1 VAGRDSL
8 TAMKAIYITEFGG
21 PEVMKYVDLPEPVAT
36 GSQVVLDVSAI
47 GINYADTHQVEN
59 SYLSTQKLPLIPGM
73 EVVGKMP
80 DGRRVL
86 ALASSG
92 GYCEKTLVNPK
103 TVIPLP
109 DAISD
114 GAALSMMV
122 QGTTAYMILKT
133 MGHVKAGE
141 SVVVH
146 AGAGGVGSIAIQLAK
161 LWGAYVIAVTS
172 SDEKKKLC
180 KELGADVLV
189 DAGEADLKAA
199 LIAANNGKPVDL
211 VLEMV
216 GGTTFD
222 QSLEALAPFGR
233 IIFYGMASRKPPKAL
248 QPGALMTKSQTLSG
262 FWLVNALANKELM
275 AEVFMDLFGM
285 IISGKLKPI
294 VGATYPL
301 SEAAKAHQDM
311 LARKTVGK
319 IVLDP
324 AK

>member
-1 VAGRDSL
+1 
-8 TAMKAIYITEFGG
+8 MKAIQITEFGG
-21 PEVMKYVDLPEPVAT
+21 PEVMKYLDLPEPTPV

-47 GINYADTHQVEN
+47 GINYADTHQTEN
-59 SYLSTQKLPLIPGM
+59 SYLSQQTLPLIPGM

-80 DGRRVL
+80 DGSRVL
-86 ALASSG
+86 ALASTG
-92 GYCEKTLVNPK
+92 GYCQKTLVNPR

-109 DAISD
+109 DQVSD
-114 GAALSMMV
+114 GAALAMMV
-122 QGTTAYMILKT
+122 QGTTAYLILKE
-133 MGHVKAGE
+133 MAHVKPGE

-180 KELGADVLV
+180 KELGADAVV
-189 DAGEADLKAA
+189 DAGEADLKSA
-199 LIAANNGKPVDL
+199 LVAANKNKPVDI

-233 IIFYGMASRKPPKAL
+233 LIFYGMASRQAPKNLA
-248 QPGALMTKSQTLSG
+248 PGALMPKSQTVSG
-262 FWLVNALANKELM
+262 FWLVNALAKRELM
-275 AEVFMDLFGM
+275 QEVFMDLFGM

-301 SEAAKAHQDM
+301 SEAINAHRDM

-324 AK
+324 SK

>member
-1 VAGRDSL
+1 
-8 TAMKAIYITEFGG
+8 MKAIQITEFGG
-21 PEVMKYVDLPEPVAT
+21 PEVMRYIDLPDPMPA

-47 GINYADTHQVEN
+47 GINYADTHQTEN
-59 SYLSTQKLPLIPGM
+59 SYLSQQKLPLIPGM

-80 DGRRVL
+80 DGARVL
-86 ALASSG
+86 ALASTG
-92 GYCEKTLVNPK
+92 GYCQKTLVNPR

-109 DAISD
+109 DQVSD
-114 GAALSMMV
+114 GAALAMMV
-122 QGTTAYMILKT
+122 QGTTAYLILKE
-133 MGHVKAGE
+133 MAHVKAGE

-180 KELGADVLV
+180 KELGADAVV
-189 DAGEADLKAA
+189 DAGEVDLKSA
-199 LIAANNGKPVDL
+199 LLAANNNKPVDI

-233 IIFYGMASRKPPKAL
+233 LIFYGMASRQAPKNLA
-248 QPGALMTKSQTLSG
+248 PGVLMPKSQTVSG
-262 FWLVNALANKELM
+262 FWLVNALAKRELM
-275 AEVFMDLFGM
+275 QEVFMDLFAM

-301 SEAAKAHQDM
+301 SEAIQAHRDM

-324 AK
+324 SK

>member
-1 VAGRDSL
+1 
-8 TAMKAIYITEFGG
+8 MKAIQITEFGG
-21 PEVMKYVDLPEPVAT
+21 PEVMRYIDLPDPTPA

-47 GINYADTHQVEN
+47 GINYADTHQTEN
-59 SYLSTQKLPLIPGM
+59 SYLSQQKLPLIPGM

-80 DGRRVL
+80 DGARVL
-86 ALASSG
+86 ALASTG
-92 GYCEKTLVNPK
+92 GYCQKTLVNPR

-109 DAISD
+109 DQVSD
-114 GAALSMMV
+114 GAALAMMV
-122 QGTTAYMILKT
+122 QGTTAYLILKE
-133 MGHVKAGE
+133 MAHVKPGE

-161 LWGAYVIAVTS
+161 LWGAHVIAVTS

-180 KELGADVLV
+180 KELGADAVV
-189 DAGEADLKAA
+189 DAGEVDLKSA
-199 LIAANNGKPVDL
+199 LLAANNNKPVDI

-233 IIFYGMASRKPPKAL
+233 LIFYGMASRQAPKNLA
-248 QPGALMTKSQTLSG
+248 PGVLMPKSQTVSG
-262 FWLVNALANKELM
+262 FWLVNALAKRELM
-275 AEVFMDLFGM
+275 QEVFMDLFAM

-301 SEAAKAHQDM
+301 SEAIQAHRDM

-324 AK
+324 SK

>member
-1 VAGRDSL
+1 
-8 TAMKAIYITEFGG
+8 MKAIQITEFGG
-21 PEVMKYVDLPEPVAT
+21 PEVMRYIDLPDPTPA
-36 GSQVVLDVSAI
+36 GNQVVLEVSAI
-47 GINYADTHQVEN
+47 GINYADTHQTEN
-59 SYLSTQKLPLIPGM
+59 SYLSQQKLPLIPGM

-80 DGRRVL
+80 DGARVL
-86 ALASSG
+86 ALASTG
-92 GYCEKTLVNPK
+92 GYCQKTLVNPR

-109 DAISD
+109 DQVSD
-114 GAALSMMV
+114 GAALAMMV
-122 QGTTAYMILKT
+122 QGTTAYLILKE
-133 MGHVKAGE
+133 MAHVKPGE

-172 SDEKKKLC
+172 SDEKKKIC
-180 KELGADVLV
+180 KELGADAVV
-189 DAGEADLKAA
+189 DAGEVDLKSA
-199 LIAANNGKPVDL
+199 LLAANNNKPVDI

-233 IIFYGMASRKPPKAL
+233 LIFYGMASRQAPKNLA
-248 QPGALMTKSQTLSG
+248 PGVLMPKSQTVSG
-262 FWLVNALANKELM
+262 FWLVNALAKRELM
-275 AEVFMDLFGM
+275 QEVFMDLFAM

-294 VGATYPL
+294 VGATYRL
-301 SEAAKAHQDM
+301 SEAIQAHRDM

-324 AK
+324 SK

>member
-1 VAGRDSL
+1 
-8 TAMKAIYITEFGG
+8 MKAIQITKFGG
-21 PEVMKYVDLPEPVAT
+21 PEVMRYLDLPDPSPA
-36 GSQVVLDVSAI
+36 GSQVVLDVTAI
-47 GINYADTHQVEN
+47 GINYADTHQTEN
-59 SYLSTQKLPLIPGM
+59 SYLSQQTLPLIPGM

-80 DGRRVL
+80 DGSRVL
-86 ALASSG
+86 ALASTG
-92 GYCEKTLVNPK
+92 GYCQKTLVNPR

-109 DAISD
+109 DQVSD
-114 GAALSMMV
+114 GQALAMMV
-122 QGTTAYMILKT
+122 QGTTAYLILKE
-133 MGHVKAGE
+133 MAHVKAGE

-146 AGAGGVGSIAIQLAK
+146 AGAGGVGSVAIQLAK

-180 KELGADVLV
+180 KELGADEVV
-189 DAGEADLKAA
+189 DAGVADLKGA
-199 LIAANNGKPVDL
+199 LLAANKNKPVDI

-233 IIFYGMASRKPPKAL
+233 LIFYGMASRQAPKNLA
-248 QPGALMTKSQTLSG
+248 PGVLMPKSQTVSG
-262 FWLVNALANKELM
+262 FWLVNALAKRELM
-275 AEVFMDLFGM
+275 QEVFMDLFGM

-301 SEAAKAHQDM
+301 SEAATAHRDM

>member
-1 VAGRDSL
+1 
-8 TAMKAIYITEFGG
+8 MKAIQITEFGG
-21 PEVMKYVDLPEPVAT
+21 PEVMKYLDLPEPTPV
-36 GSQVVLDVSAI
+36 GSQVVLDVTAI
-47 GINYADTHQVEN
+47 GINYADTHQTEN
-59 SYLSTQKLPLIPGM
+59 SYLSQQTLPLIPGM

-80 DGRRVL
+80 DGSRVL
-86 ALASSG
+86 ALASTG
-92 GYCEKTLVNPK
+92 GYCQKTLVNPR

-109 DAISD
+109 EQVSD
-114 GAALSMMV
+114 GAALAMMV
-122 QGTTAYMILKT
+122 QGTTAYLILKE
-133 MGHVKAGE
+133 MAHVKPGE

-180 KELGADVLV
+180 IELGADAVV
-189 DAGEADLKAA
+189 DAGESDLKSA
-199 LIAANNGKPVDL
+199 LLAANKNKPVDI

-233 IIFYGMASRKPPKAL
+233 LIFYGMASRQAPKNLA
-248 QPGALMTKSQTLSG
+248 PGALMPKSQTVSG
-262 FWLVNALANKELM
+262 FWLVNALAKRELM
-275 AEVFMDLFGM
+275 QEVFMDLFGM
-285 IISGKLKPI
+285 IISGKLKPF

-301 SEAAKAHQDM
+301 SEAINAHRDM

-324 AK
+324 SK

>member
-1 VAGRDSL
+1 
-8 TAMKAIYITEFGG
+8 MKAIQITEFGG
-21 PEVMKYVDLPEPVAT
+21 PEVMRYIDLPDPTPA

-47 GINYADTHQVEN
+47 GINYADTHQTEN
-59 SYLSTQKLPLIPGM
+59 SYLSQQKLPLIPGM

-80 DGRRVL
+80 DGERVL
-86 ALASSG
+86 ALASTG
-92 GYCEKTLVNPK
+92 GYCQKTLVNPR

-109 DAISD
+109 DQVSD
-114 GAALSMMV
+114 GAALAMMV
-122 QGTTAYMILKT
+122 QGTTAYLILKE
-133 MGHVKAGE
+133 MAHVKPGE

-161 LWGAYVIAVTS
+161 SWGAYVIAVTS

-180 KELGADVLV
+180 KELGADAVV
-189 DAGEADLKAA
+189 DAGEVDLKSA
-199 LIAANNGKPVDL
+199 LLAANNNKPVDI

-233 IIFYGMASRKPPKAL
+233 LIFYGMASRQAPKNLA
-248 QPGALMTKSQTLSG
+248 PGVLMPKSQTVSG
-262 FWLVNALANKELM
+262 FWLVNALAKRELM
-275 AEVFMDLFGM
+275 QEVFMDLFAM

-301 SEAAKAHQDM
+301 SEAIQAHRDM

-324 AK
+324 SK

>member
-1 VAGRDSL
+1 
-8 TAMKAIYITEFGG
+8 MKAIQITEFGG
-21 PEVMKYVDLPEPVAT
+21 PEVMKYLDLPDPVPQ
-36 GSQVVLDVSAI
+36 GSQVVLDVTAI
-47 GINYADTHQVEN
+47 GINYADTHQTEN
-59 SYLSTQKLPLIPGM
+59 SYLSQQKLPLIPGM

-80 DGRRVL
+80 DGARVL
-86 ALASSG
+86 ALASTG
-92 GYCEKTLVNPK
+92 GYCQKTIVNPR

-109 DAISD
+109 DSVSD
-114 GAALSMMV
+114 GQALAMMV
-122 QGTTAYMILKT
+122 QGTTAYLILKE
-133 MGHVKAGE
+133 MAHVKAGE

-180 KELGADVLV
+180 KELGADAVV
-189 DAGEADLKAA
+189 DAGEVDLKSA
-199 LIAANNGKPVDL
+199 LLAANNNKPVDI

-233 IIFYGMASRKPPKAL
+233 LIFYGMASRQAPKNLA
-248 QPGALMTKSQTLSG
+248 PGVLMPKSQTVSG
-262 FWLVNALANKELM
+262 FWLVNALAKRELM
-275 AEVFMDLFGM
+275 QEVFMDLFAM

-301 SEAAKAHQDM
+301 SEAIQAHRDM

-324 AK
+324 SK